1 MDYTYSKNSTSSK
14 EYFLN
19 NNLLIGGYIDP
30 NLSRIKL
37 ILKENKITLLIS
49 MIKKAGLG
57 AVPADPKI
65 KASMRV
71 KDRDFPRTQELL
83 RKVAID
89 QLIHSLYFV
98 Y

>member
-1 MDYTYSKNSTSSK
+1 MDYTWSKNSTSSK

-19 NNLLIGGYIDP
+19 NSLLIEEYIDP

-37 ILKENKITLLIS
+37 ILKDNRITLLIS